1 MRYAYLI
8 KKWNAKVNL
17 ISRKDIQR
25 IFTYHIIDSIAVAP
39 LIPFNARSFDFGS
52 GAGLPGIPLTI
63 IRPDL
68 NMLLIESVKKKC
80 RFLQLAITELNL
92 GNAQVL
98 CERAEVL
105 QPLNCDII
113 LSRLTGPWDK
123 TLRYAVRHLK
133 PSGAIILY
141 KNPNVLE
148 KINEKLLQKLNLA
161 ISRTIDLKLPLSSVP
176 RRFVVLNSSSGGPLE
191 DTI

>member
-1 MRYAYLI
+1 M
-8 KKWNAKVNL
+8 V
-17 ISRKDIQR
+17 SRKDIQR
-25 IFTYHIIDSIAVAP
+25 IFTYHIIDSIAAAP
-39 LIPFNARSFDFGS
+39 LIPFNARCADFGS

-80 RFLQLAITELNL
+80 RFLQLAITELKL

-98 CERAEVL
+98 CERGEVL
-105 QPLNCDII
+105 QPLGCDII
-113 LSRLTGPWDK
+113 LSRLTGHWDR

-133 PSGAIILY
+133 PVGAIILY
-141 KNPNVLE
+141 KSPNVIE
-148 KINEKLLQKLNLA
+148 EIDEKLLQKLNLA

-176 RRFVVLNSSSGGPLE
+176 RRFFVLNSSGGRPLE
-191 DTI
+191 GTI